1 MNKLLPVVGIGLL
14 AGSFMAGRYS
24 APEKVV
30 TKTEIQ
36 KVEVARQEIL
46 EHSIKRKKATI
57 KILPSGE
64 KTVTIEDIISQDQQK
79 IDLSIKE
86 EHSKTSVTVEN
97 RSKFLFQGFLS
108 PSSSHGMDYGAGLSY
123 RVLGPISLGAA
134 YIQNQ
139 PFVLMVGIDL

>member
-14 AGSFMAGRYS
+14 AGSFVAGRYS

-46 EHSIKRKKATI
+46 EHSTRKKKATI

-64 KTVTIEDIISQDQQK
+64 KTVTIEDVINQDHQK
-79 IDLSIKE
+79 LDLSIKDD
-86 EHSKTSVTVEN
+86 HSKTSVTVQN
-97 RSKFLFQGFLS
+97 RSKFLLQGFLG
-108 PSSSHGMDYGAGLSY
+108 PSLSHGMDYGAGLSY

-139 PFVLMVGIDL
+139 PFVIMVGIDI